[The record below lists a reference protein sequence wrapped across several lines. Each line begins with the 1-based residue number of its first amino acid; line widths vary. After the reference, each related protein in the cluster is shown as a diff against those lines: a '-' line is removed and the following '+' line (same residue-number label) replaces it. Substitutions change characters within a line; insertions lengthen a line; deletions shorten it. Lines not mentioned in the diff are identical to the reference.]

1 MILNDLIFV
10 SSGGTKLDTLDF
22 IDLCS
27 LNEVHNIEL
36 SSGTLIESEEII
48 KHVKQKKITLQPH
61 NYFPPQKNRYIINLA
76 KKSICND
83 KEFKSILDSQIKIAK
98 KFKRQY
104 LHFHAGYCLDLKA
117 KDLGSEKLKSRIL
130 NRSECKDNLYENSD
144 YIVSILKKHELSLL
158 IENNVLNQGVFSQM
172 KANPF
177 LCCDPEEILDI
188 FINKIPE
195 TGLLLDLAHL
205 KVSSHTLK
213 FDFFSAVKS
222 LVPITKAVHIS
233 DNNGQRDS
241 NEAFDEDS
249 DVLKALNF
257 FGNLNFITIE
267 VYDDNIETLKKQINL
282 VKKIRTVNA

>member
-1 MILNDLIFV
+1 
-10 SSGGTKLDTLDF
+10 
-22 IDLCS
+22 
-27 LNEVHNIEL
+27 
-36 SSGTLIESEEII
+36 
-48 KHVKQKKITLQPH
+48 
-61 NYFPPQKNRYIINLA
+61 
-76 KKSICND
+76 
-83 KEFKSILDSQIKIAK
+83 
-98 KFKRQY
+98 
-104 LHFHAGYCLDLKA
+104 
-117 KDLGSEKLKSRIL
+117 
-130 NRSECKDNLYENSD
+130 
-144 YIVSILKKHELSLL
+144 
-158 IENNVLNQGVFSQM
+158 M

-188 FINKIPE
+188 FNNKIPE

-222 LVPITKAVHIS
+222 LAPITKAVHIS

-267 VYDDNIETLKKQINL
+267 VYDDNIETLKNQINL